1 MNRFT
6 KTAAIAAIATLGI
19 FGTTGAANAATINH
33 GQCVSGAVKA
43 GVEGAA
49 FTAIAKNNSLV
60 GPYGSATCPAPLVV
74 PPAVDL
80 ADASVTWNVTD
91 AADASYTTLTGTTT
105 FNVDSAGGS
114 VTYTAKDNNGVEYQM
129 YGLVTPG
136 SYQKI
141 DAHTAIFSGTITTA
155 SSDVYLTTN
164 PNGAFFTAK
173 VVDGGAPQDGHD
185 DMIAVLNNQVVPGT
199 WITSAT
205 DTAARAATIAYP
217 MDAAH
222 AGIVTTGNLTIN

>member
-6 KTAAIAAIATLGI
+6 KVAAIAAIATLGV
-19 FGTTGAANAATINH
+19 FGTTGAASAATINH
-33 GQCVSGAVKA
+33 GLCVSGAVKA

-60 GPYGSATCPAPLVV
+60 GPYGSATCPAPVVV
-74 PPAVDL
+74 PPAVDK
-80 ADASVTWNVTD
+80 ADADVTWAYDSGDTHI
-91 AADASYTTLTGTTT
+91 TGTTT
-105 FNVDSAGGS
+105 FNVDSNGGS
-114 VTYTAKDNNGVEYQM
+114 VTYTAKDNNGVEYLM
-129 YGLVTPG
+129 NGLVTPG

-141 DAHTAIFSGTITTA
+141 DAHTAIFSGTISTA
-155 SSDVYLTTN
+155 SSNVYLTTN

-173 VVDGGAPQDGHD
+173 VVDGGAPQDGHG